1 MKRTGT
7 LKVDVQFIP
16 WLKAPTDGLTSTS
29 SNERTPVLDF
39 TLNKDGVSQDLA
51 RDLELKFRR
60 LPKGASPGVLDWAE
74 LTSTL
79 ADLST
84 VAVDNIVSKA
94 QSLGVRSSGGSS
106 DGADVGAVDSTDE
119 RSVEVAV
126 ETSQTSSEHQPVSS
140 ELQHDNISDREERI
154 LDLEIFK
161 RHHRISNGIVD
172 GSHLSQIC
180 SLDNGDTDTQ
190 ACVWADFEDK
200 VVRIKLE
207 NISS

>member
-1 MKRTGT
+1 M
-7 LKVDVQFIP
+7 
-16 WLKAPTDGLTSTS
+16 S
-29 SNERTPVLDF
+29 SNERTPALDF

-60 LPKGASPGVLDWAE
+60 LPKGASPGLLDWAE

-84 VAVDNIVSKA
+84 VAVDNIVPKA
-94 QSLGVRSSGGSS
+94 QSVGVGSSGGSS

-119 RSVEVAV
+119 RSVEVEV

-140 ELQHDNISDREERI
+140 ALQHDNISDREERI

-200 VVRIKLE
+200 VVRIKVE
-207 NISS
+207 NASS

>member
-16 WLKAPTDGLTSTS
+16 WLKAPSNGLTSTS

-60 LPKGASPGVLDWAE
+60 LPTGASPGLLDWAE

-79 ADLST
+79 ADLSIA
-84 VAVDNIVSKA
+84 AVDNIVSKA
-94 QSLGVRSSGGSS
+94 QEIGVVSNGGGSE
-106 DGADVGAVDSTDE
+106 GADEGAIDGDE
-119 RSVEVAV
+119 NKAVEV
-126 ETSQTSSEHQPVSS
+126 ETSLMSSEHPPVSAA
-140 ELQHDNISDREERI
+140 LQHDDISDREERI
-154 LDLEIFK
+154 RDLEVFK

-180 SLDNGDTDTQ
+180 SLDNADTDTQ
-190 ACVWADFEDK
+190 ACVWADLEDK
-200 VVRIKLE
+200 VVRRMQVGTA
-207 NISS
+207 